1 MHIYIYIY
9 LYIYISI
16 SIYIYTCIYIYVI
29 NISNIRI
36 EYRNIEYINDKQFLE
51 WVLITNRLHKFLKIK
66 KLKKKNSCNL
76 KVMMIITIATLNLE
90 IGLKKEEVK
99 KESNSFS

>member
-1 MHIYIYIY
+1 MECCIFNTFFKISFDTLFFISQLYNLLSKNIEIKTLSSEIFIYIYIYIY

-36 EYRNIEYINDKQFLE
+36 EYRNIEYINDK
-51 WVLITNRLHKFLKIK
+51 
-66 KLKKKNSCNL
+66 
-76 KVMMIITIATLNLE
+76 
-90 IGLKKEEVK
+90 
-99 KESNSFS
+99 